1 MLLVAM
7 RPRIDTLLVTIDTLL
22 LHTRLRN
29 ASVKFLL
36 VYKYYFMNN
45 HGENIVMTG
54 EESGLGGL
62 DEPIN
67 LHVCITKIMKP
78 LIVIVPVLV
87 MFTIIYIQVIFTLID
102 NSIIQ
107 FTLFRKTFLKLTTLL
122 MGMAP

>member
-1 MLLVAM
+1 M
-7 RPRIDTLLVTIDTLL
+7 
-22 LHTRLRN
+22 
-29 ASVKFLL
+29 
-36 VYKYYFMNN
+36 
-45 HGENIVMTG
+45 MTG

-102 NSIIQ
+102 NSI
-107 FTLFRKTFLKLTTLL
+107 FNSFYSERHS
-122 MGMAP
+122 

>member
-1 MLLVAM
+1 MLLGAM

-29 ASVKFLL
+29 ASVKFLF

-102 NSIIQ
+102 HSKSHYQI
-107 FTLFRKTFLKLTTLL
+107 
-122 MGMAP
+122 